1 MRHGLKHEQKHLL
14 GTIRFTFQI
23 LCIMNN
29 DIFSWLGSL
38 SVLGGL
44 VLLCL
49 IGVGIDAYN
58 GSENGMIRN
67 AKDYN
72 P

>member
-1 MRHGLKHEQKHLL
+1 
-14 GTIRFTFQI
+14 
-23 LCIMNN
+23 MNN

-38 SVLGGL
+38 SVIGGL